1 MREAYLFERF
11 EKSWAQLLQKV
22 EHCPEDKRGVV
33 PAGCNNN
40 IHWHLG
46 HILSVT
52 DSILFGYTGQT
63 GKVPNEFK
71 GYFGNGTKPADWT
84 GDVPSWETVTAL
96 LKEQPGHIRT
106 AFQGKMNEP
115 ITKENFLK
123 AETVEELLVGV
134 LQHEAGHAGN
144 IGTMLKLLA

>member
-11 EKSWAQLLQKV
+11 EKSWSQLLQKA
-22 EHCPEDKRGVV
+22 EGCPEDKRDVV

-46 HILSVT
+46 HILTVT
-52 DSILFGYTGQT
+52 DSIAFGYAGQE
-63 GKVPNEFK
+63 GKVPNTFR

-84 GDVPSWETVTAL
+84 GDVPSWDTVIAL
-96 LKEQPGHIRT
+96 LKEQPGHLQA

-115 ITKENFLK
+115 VKENFFK
-123 AETVEELLVGV
+123 AETVEELLTGA
-134 LQHEAGHAGN
+134 LQHAASHAGS